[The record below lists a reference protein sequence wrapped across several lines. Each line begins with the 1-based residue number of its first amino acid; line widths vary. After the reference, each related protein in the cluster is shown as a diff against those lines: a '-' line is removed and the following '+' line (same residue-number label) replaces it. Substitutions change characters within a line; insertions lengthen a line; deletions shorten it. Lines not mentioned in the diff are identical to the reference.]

1 MSPWLRDFIR
11 RNILDTVP
19 PSMDLCLSCR
29 KAECSAAEF
38 SQCGPRRQ
46 RAAALQAEAHAAS
59 TASASRTT
67 ASSAPGANG
76 ETSPA
81 EATSAWKGAA
91 PPRPQSAT

>member
-11 RNILDTVP
+11 RNIPDTVP
-19 PSMDLCLSCR
+19 PSMELCLGCR
-29 KAECSAAEF
+29 RAECSAVEF
-38 SQCGPRRQ
+38 AQCAPRPE
-46 RAAALQAEAHAAS
+46 RAAALRAEAHAAS

-67 ASSAPGANG
+67 ASSAPGAKG

-81 EATSAWKGAA
+81 EATSAWNGAA